1 MKKKTPSVIKKYV
14 LDTALHQ
21 LHKENLVESD
31 FGMDNTTELI
41 DGGFALYSTVN
52 TKKNI
57 GPIKI
62 AYYRIALVLSGTAT
76 FTIGLET
83 FDPVRNSIFFGFP
96 GQLFSL
102 KSMSKDFLAYYMLF
116 SEAFIAETFLSKN

>member
-1 MKKKTPSVIKKYV
+1 MKKNLPSEIKKYA
-14 LDTALHQ
+14 LNTALHQ
-21 LHKENLVESD
+21 LHKEDLVQSD

-57 GPIKI
+57 GPIKT
-62 AYYRIALVLSGTAT
+62 AYYRIAVVLSGTAT

-83 FDPVRNSIFFGFP
+83 LLFLDFPDNCFLFKTCQRIF
-96 GQLFSL
+96 
-102 KSMSKDFLAYYMLF
+102 
-116 SEAFIAETFLSKN
+116 